1 MLRRL
6 ELKLRPRG
14 AIAAIAAVFLSIVL
28 AGSPGLASVLDH
40 IAEDGVMRAGTRAS
54 AAPFAQKTA
63 AEKFVGFSVDLLEE
77 FRGAAERSVGRAV
90 TLELFEVTPADRLQR
105 VAAGELDIVCGITT
119 PTWDREE
126 LVDFSLPFFRDGTRI
141 MVHRQRAD
149 RGIDFGQFEVG
160 VVEGTTT
167 VGIVEANL
175 PTVTLRVYP
184 NMGAAMQGLEAGEV
198 DGISNVGVVLLGL
211 AARAEPRRSVVLV
224 PRTRPLATETL
235 ACVLPQNDSA
245 WRDLINRTLV
255 DMLTVQENDF
265 VSRYEEI
272 YDRWFGRDG
281 ALYYPLDRSTRDYLN
296 NLSIWMH

>member
-1 MLRRL
+1 MARESRRRFQLRVV
-6 ELKLRPRG
+6 
-14 AIAAIAAVFLSIVL
+14 AAMFVVTVLSLVLVGPPAL
-28 AGSPGLASVLDH
+28 AGVLDR

-54 AAPFAQKTA
+54 AAPFAQKLATGEFA
-63 AEKFVGFSVDLLEE
+63 GFSVDLLGEI
-77 FRGAAERSVGRAV
+77 RAAVERSLGRTV
-90 TLELFEVTPADRLQR
+90 SLELFEVTPADRLQR
-105 VAAGELDIVCGITT
+105 VAGGELDIVCGITT

-167 VGIVEANL
+167 VGIVQANL
-175 PTVTLRVYP
+175 PTATLRVYP

-198 DGISNVGVVLLGL
+198 DGVSNVGVLLLGL

-235 ACVLPQNDSA
+235 ACVLPQDDSA
-245 WRDLINRTLV
+245 WRDLVNRTLV
-255 DMLTVQENDF
+255 DILVVKENNF
-265 VSRYEEI
+265 ESRYEEI
-272 YDRWFGRDG
+272 YDRWFGRNG
-281 ALYYPLDRSTRDYLN
+281 ELYYPLDQSTRDYLS
-296 NLSIWMH
+296 NLSIWQP

>member
-1 MLRRL
+1 MT
-6 ELKLRPRG
+6 
-14 AIAAIAAVFLSIVL
+14 AFFAAVALSAVMVGSSAL
-28 AGSPGLASVLDH
+28 AGVLDR
-40 IAEDGVMRAGTRAS
+40 IAEDGVMRAGTRSS

-63 AEKFVGFSVDLLEE
+63 AGDFAGFSVDLLGD
-77 FRGAAERSVGRAV
+77 FRAAVERSLGRAV

-105 VAAGELDIVCGITT
+105 VAGGELDIVCGITT

-141 MVHRQRAD
+141 MVQRQRAD
-149 RGIDFGQFEVG
+149 RGIDFSQFEVG

-167 VGIVEANL
+167 VGIVETNL
-175 PTVTLRVYP
+175 PTATLRIYP

-235 ACVLPQNDSA
+235 ACVLPQDDSP

-255 DMLTVQENDF
+255 DMLTVQENNF
-265 VSRYEEI
+265 ESRYEEI

-281 ALYYPLDRSTRDYLN
+281 ELYYPLDQSTRDYLN
-296 NLSIWMH
+296 NLSIWMP

>member
-1 MLRRL
+1 MIQGSRHRCLRGRL
-6 ELKLRPRG
+6 GVLF
-14 AIAAIAAVFLSIVL
+14 AAVALSTVSIGSPAL
-28 AGSPGLASVLDH
+28 AGVLDR
-40 IAEDGVMRAGTRAS
+40 IAEDGLMRAGTRAS
-54 AAPFAQKTA
+54 AAPFAQKNA
-63 AEKFVGFSVDLLEE
+63 AGEFVGFSVDLLGE
-77 FRGAAERSVGRAV
+77 FRTAAERSLGRAV
-90 TLELFEVTPADRLQR
+90 RLELFEVTPADRLQR
-105 VAAGELDIVCGITT
+105 VAGGELDIVCGITT

-149 RGIDFGQFEVG
+149 RGIDFSQFEVG

-175 PTVTLRVYP
+175 PTATLRVYP
-184 NMGAAMQGLEAGEV
+184 TMGAAMQGLEAGEV
-198 DGISNVGVVLLGL
+198 DGVSNVGVVLLGL

-235 ACVLPQNDSA
+235 ACVLPQDDSP

-255 DMLTVQENDF
+255 DMLTVQENNF
-265 VSRYEEI
+265 ESRYEEI

-281 ALYYPLDRSTRDYLN
+281 ELYYPLDQSTRDYLN
-296 NLSIWMH
+296 NLSIWMP